1 MNLISVSGKNWVFKK
16 YDENLVQK
24 YKEKYFF
31 DEIVAR
37 LLVIRKINEKN
48 LSLFLNPTIKNTIP
62 NPNILKD
69 MNKGVEKILSAIK
82 NKKIIGI
89 FGDYDVDGASA
100 TALLGNFFDH
110 INQPYEIFIPD
121 RIKDGYGPSVK
132 SFDKFI
138 NKNIKIIITVDC
150 GTISFEAIDH
160 ANNNK
165 TSVIVL
171 DHHQSEIKL
180 PNAHAIINPNRLDCN
195 SNLNYL
201 CAAGVTFL
209 FLVSLN
215 TMLRKNQW
223 YKFLK

>member
-62 NPNILKD
+62 NPNNLKD

-110 INQPYEIFIPD
+110 INQYLN
-121 RIKDGYGPSVK
+121 V
-132 SFDKFI
+132 DKLL
-138 NKNIKIIITVDC
+138 KGHQKY
-150 GTISFEAIDH
+150 
-160 ANNNK
+160 
-165 TSVIVL
+165 
-171 DHHQSEIKL
+171 HHQK
-180 PNAHAIINPNRLDCN
+180 
-195 SNLNYL
+195 
-201 CAAGVTFL
+201 
-209 FLVSLN
+209 
-215 TMLRKNQW
+215 
-223 YKFLK
+223 